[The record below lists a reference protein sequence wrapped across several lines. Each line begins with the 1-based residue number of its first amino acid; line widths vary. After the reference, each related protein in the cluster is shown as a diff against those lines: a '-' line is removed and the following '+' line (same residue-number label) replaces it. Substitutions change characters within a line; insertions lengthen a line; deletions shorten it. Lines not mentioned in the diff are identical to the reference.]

1 MVKFLLSFFSN
12 IFSRNR
18 LYYIVEN
25 ADWSIKH
32 DGTMIT
38 NNLTK
43 IKSSVTLTHLGIRNS
58 IVHYGS
64 IGSFI
69 SRNKIKLAHSSNRII
84 VTWFH
89 VAPNDLRIKIIPEAD
104 KYVDLWHTSC
114 YSMKEKML
122 NMGIPE
128 EKIVVIPLGVD
139 TNTFK
144 FDKHSG
150 VKDLPSNYVVI
161 GSFQK
166 DGNGW
171 GAGDSPKLIK
181 GPDIFCEVVE
191 RLSKKYNLF
200 VLLTGPSRGYV
211 KKRLDKMK
219 IQYRHDLL
227 KDINS
232 LADYYNS
239 INLYIITSREEGGPK
254 ALLES
259 LACGVPLVS
268 TKVGMAPEL
277 IKHNENGYLVEQE
290 DVEGL
295 YKYACKILDNK
306 ETSDKFSINGLKTV
320 KSFDWKKTS
329 KKYKKFLYY

>member
-1 MVKFLLSFFSN
+1 MFKLLLSFFSN

-18 LYYIVEN
+18 LYYIVDN

-89 VAPNDLRIKIIPEAD
+89 VVPNDLRIKMIPEAD

-114 YSMKEKML
+114 YSMKDKML
-122 NMGIPE
+122 SMGIPE

-150 VKDLPSNYVVI
+150 IKDLPSNYVVI

-181 GPDIFCEVVE
+181 GPDIFCDVVE
-191 RLSKKYNLF
+191 RLSEKYNLF

-211 KKRLDKMK
+211 KNRLEKSK
-219 IQYRHDLL
+219 IKFRHDLL
-227 KDINS
+227 ENVNS
-232 LADYYNS
+232 LPIYYNA
-239 INLYIITSREEGGPK
+239 IDLYIVTSREEGGPK

-259 LACGVPLVS
+259 LACGVPVVT
-268 TKVGMAPEL
+268 TKVGMAPE
-277 IKHNENGYLVEQE
+277 IIDHNSNGYIVEQE

-306 ETSDKFSINGLKTV
+306 ETSDKFSINGLNTIK
-320 KSFDWKKTS
+320 KYDWKKIS
-329 KKYKKFLYY
+329 EKYKNFLYS